1 MNREGVETRPIKLI
15 SGASPFC
22 ETYFNNARA
31 DKADLLGPLNQGWSV
46 VKRLL
51 QHERQSQTSASS
63 GGTKRESL
71 QDLAKRYVETNADG
85 SIADADLRSRI
96 ILHLMD
102 DQAHKLTVGRITAE
116 ARGNVE
122 VSAAASI
129 LKNSATNVS
138 QARSELSLELMGS
151 QGIGWEGDDF
161 NEQELNTV
169 REWLWGKAI
178 SIYGGSFEVQN
189 NIISKNI
196 LGLPETTQKG

>member
-1 MNREGVETRPIKLI
+1 
-15 SGASPFC
+15 
-22 ETYFNNARA
+22 
-31 DKADLLGPLNQGWSV
+31 
-46 VKRLL
+46 
-51 QHERQSQTSASS
+51 
-63 GGTKRESL
+63 
-71 QDLAKRYVETNADG
+71 
-85 SIADADLRSRI
+85 
-96 ILHLMD
+96 MD